1 MGEPLGLTKPEG
13 YCWPREPQEQRGA
26 KLAWGAVES
35 GLGRKEVGKAG
46 PGGQG
51 VQGTPTSFHTSSGV
65 TEGLRAGVSGERSP
79 RGWGN
84 SRSLEVRLWGRNAT
98 ARGHVGRE
106 GVGPQHGCRGRMC
119 CWVGEPRACAAS
131 LMAQRPHIQAPPN
144 SGRKCCF
151 HRSRG
156 EFSNCSRALS
166 AARPWL
172 ESYLM
177 SQ

>member
-106 GVGPQHGCRGRMC
+106 GVGPQHGMSGQDVLLGGGAPGMRCQSYG
-119 CWVGEPRACAAS
+119 P
-131 LMAQRPHIQAPPN
+131 APPHT
-144 SGRKCCF
+144 SSPQLREEMLLPQEQRRVF
-151 HRSRG
+151 
-156 EFSNCSRALS
+156 
-166 AARPWL
+166 
-172 ESYLM
+172 
-177 SQ
+177 